1 MKRLA
6 TLELH
11 KEFMKFSAGHFTI
24 FSATHRENCHG
35 HNFRVFVS
43 LTMPVND
50 NGMTIDYNYYKKKI
64 KALCQSLNSYFLIP
78 TQSPYLT
85 LNENDTHHL
94 ITFDGDTM
102 HLLKRDVKLMPL
114 RNITVEELS
123 YWLAEQLIADK
134 HELQQHQVQNFTV
147 KVYTG
152 PGQAGCTHWDLKKG
166 YDSLP
171 NE

>member
-1 MKRLA
+1 MTRLA

-50 NGMTIDYNYYKKKI
+50 NGMTVDYNYYKKKI
-64 KALCQSLNSYFLIP
+64 KLLCQSLNNYFLIP
-78 TQSPYLT
+78 NQSPHLI
-85 LNENDTHHL
+85 LDENDSHYL
-94 ITFDGDTM
+94 ITFNHEVM
-102 HLLKRDVKLMPL
+102 HFLKHEVKHLPI

-123 YWLAEQLIADK
+123 YWFIEQLIADK
-134 HELQQHQVQNFTV
+134 KELQEHNIQNITV

-152 PGQAGCTHWDLKKG
+152 PGQAGCTHWVLAKG
-166 YDSLP
+166 YDSL
-171 NE
+171 